1 MQSAPIPPN
10 ESERLAAL
18 SRYDILDTA
27 VEEEFD
33 DFTRL
38 ASQICG
44 TPISTITF
52 VDTERQWFKSKI
64 GLEASETP
72 WEISFC
78 GDVVAHPEI
87 LEVPDALEDER
98 FRDNPFVTGDPN
110 VRFYAGAPLVTPDGQ
125 NIGALCVLDRT
136 PRHLTPEQR
145 EMLTVLSHQVVHLLE
160 LRLAGRRIQWLNENL
175 DQLVATRTEELRES
189 EERFRLFVGAVED
202 YALLML
208 DPQGCVISWN
218 AGAERIKGYKPDEI
232 IGQHFSRFYL
242 PEAIEKH
249 HPDEELRIAA
259 KEGRHAEEGW
269 RVRKDGSRFL
279 ADVVITAIHDDTGTL
294 RGFAKV
300 TRDITERKLAEMRLQ
315 EQASLLDQTQ
325 DAMYVRDLE
334 RRIIYWNRGAER
346 LYGWTTKE
354 VMGTRSG
361 ELFSATGSAHYF
373 EEVEG
378 AIMEKGSWIG
388 EEEQVSKS
396 GKKLIVNSR
405 RIMLHD
411 EQGKPKSVL
420 ATSTDITGLKKIQS
434 QMLRTQRLESIGTL
448 AGGIAHDLNNSLAP
462 ILMVTGLLRMQYPDA
477 SEMIDTV
484 ESSAKRGA
492 NMVRQLLTFAKG
504 VEGERL
510 LVDPGR
516 LLKEIAQII
525 EGTFPKN
532 IQLRTVYAKQLYPV
546 LGDATQLH
554 QVLLNLCVNARDA
567 MPTGGTLSLEAEN
580 AEIDATYASAVPDA
594 KPGRYL
600 AWRVKDTGTG
610 IPPEIL
616 EHIFE
621 PFFSTKGPDKGTGL
635 GLSTVIGIVKSHG
648 GFVQIYSVPG
658 QGSTFAIYLPADVS
672 SADDTA
678 VLPKVE
684 TTFRGHG
691 ETILVVDDE
700 ANVRQ
705 AARAVLT
712 SLNFKVITAENGV
725 EALVQVAEKRTEL
738 RAIITDLH
746 MPKMD
751 GLTFVRVLKSRLPEA
766 GIIVA
771 SGRMEEREAS
781 EFTALGVSALLE
793 KPFTQE
799 KLEEALKI
807 LFPK

>member
-1 MQSAPIPPN
+1 MNITNVLVVDDDSAM
-10 ESERLAAL
+10 
-18 SRYDILDTA
+18 
-27 VEEEFD
+27 
-33 DFTRL
+33 
-38 ASQICG
+38 C
-44 TPISTITF
+44 
-52 VDTERQWFKSKI
+52 
-64 GLEASETP
+64 
-72 WEISFC
+72 
-78 GDVVAHPEI
+78 
-87 LEVPDALEDER
+87 
-98 FRDNPFVTGDPN
+98 
-110 VRFYAGAPLVTPDGQ
+110 
-125 NIGALCVLDRT
+125 
-136 PRHLTPEQR
+136 
-145 EMLTVLSHQVVHLLE
+145 
-160 LRLAGRRIQWLNENL
+160 RINL

-189 EERFRLFVGAVED
+189 EERFRLFVDAVGD

-218 AGAERIKGYKPDEI
+218 AGAERIKGYKPHEI

-242 PEAIEKH
+242 PDAIEKQ

-279 ADVVITAIHDDTGTL
+279 ADVVITAIHDNTGTL
-294 RGFAKV
+294 RGSAKV
-300 TRDITERKLAEMRLQ
+300 TRDITERKLAEKRLQ

-325 DAMYVRDLE
+325 DAMYVWDLE
-334 RRIIYWNRGAER
+334 WRIIYWNRGAER
-346 LYGWTTKE
+346 LYGWTAEE
-354 VMGTRSG
+354 VMGTRPG
-361 ELFSATGSAHYF
+361 ELFSATASATYF
-373 EEVEG
+373 EEVED
-378 AIMEKGSWIG
+378 AIMENGSWTG

-405 RIMLHD
+405 CILLRD
-411 EQGKPKSVL
+411 EQDKPKSVL
-420 ATSTDITGLKKIQS
+420 VTSTDITDLKKIQS

-462 ILMVTGLLRMQYPDA
+462 ILMVTGLLRMQYPGA
-477 SEMIDTV
+477 TEMIDTV

-492 NMVRQLLTFAKG
+492 DMVRQLLTFAKG

-516 LLKEIAQII
+516 LLKEMAQII
-525 EGTFPKN
+525 KSTFPKN
-532 IQLRTVYAKQLYPV
+532 IQLRTLYAKQLHPI

-600 AWRVKDTGTG
+600 AWRIKDTGTG
-610 IPPEIL
+610 IPPKIL
-616 EHIFE
+616 ERIFE

-658 QGSTFAIYLPADVS
+658 QGSTFSIYLPAEVS
-672 SADDTA
+672 SAADTA

-712 SLNFKVITAENGV
+712 SLNFKVITADNGV

-746 MPKMD
+746 MPNMD
-751 GLTFVRVLKSRLPEA
+751 GLTFVRVLKSMLPEA

-771 SGRMEEREAS
+771 SGRVEEREAN
-781 EFTALGVSALLE
+781 EFTALGVVALLE

-799 KLEEALKI
+799 KLEEALKT
-807 LFPK
+807 LFQK